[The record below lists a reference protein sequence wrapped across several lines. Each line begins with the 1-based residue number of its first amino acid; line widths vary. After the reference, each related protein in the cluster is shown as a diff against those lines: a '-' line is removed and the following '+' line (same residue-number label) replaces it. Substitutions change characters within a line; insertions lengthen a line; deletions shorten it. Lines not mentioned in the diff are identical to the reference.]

1 MSSIRAFTMP
11 KWGIEM
17 VEGVVGEWKIAE
29 GEAFTKGQIIA
40 LIESDK
46 ITNEVEAEFDSALRR
61 IVATEGET
69 YPVGALLAVFAPL
82 DVPQADIDAFVGA
95 FRGLDGKPVV
105 SGAVSAP
112 APASPAVAPAA
123 AIPADARISPAARAL
138 AERTGVDV
146 GAIAGSGRGGRI
158 TLQDV
163 DQASKPARPVGGNGP
178 VSVDVTTA
186 SVEGVYASPMAKR
199 LAVLHG
205 VELAGI
211 TGTGARGRIRK
222 ADVLAVIDARAPA
235 ATPAPAPSAGVEVVR
250 MSPMRKAIARRL
262 TESKTTIPHFYLR
275 MDVRMDALLALR
287 ERVNMLRGTR
297 CSINDYL
304 VRAVAL
310 ALRQC
315 PDVNIQVHGDEIHRL
330 PHADIAVAVA
340 TDKGL
345 LTPIVRAAD
354 TKTVTQIAE
363 EVRALAA
370 RARDGKL
377 QPAEFEGGSF
387 SLSNLGMFG
396 IDQFDAI
403 INPPQGAILA
413 VGATRR
419 TPIETGYAL
428 AFASMLSL
436 SLSCDHR
443 AIDGAV
449 GAQFMSVLRGL
460 IEKPDRLAD

>member
-29 GEAFTKGQIIA
+29 GEAFTRGQIIA

-95 FRGLDGKPVV
+95 FRGLDGQPVA

-112 APASPAVAPAA
+112 APEAAPARPA
-123 AIPADARISPAARAL
+123 TASVATIPADARISPAARAL

-163 DQASKPARPVGGNGP
+163 DQAGKPPRPVGGNGP
-178 VSVDVTTA
+178 VSVAVTTA
-186 SVEGVYASPMAKR
+186 SVENVYASPMAKR

-205 VELAGI
+205 VDLAGLS
-211 TGTGARGRIRK
+211 GTGARGRIRK
-222 ADVLAVIDARAPA
+222 ADVLAVLDARAPA
-235 ATPAPAPSAGVEVVR
+235 PTPAARPAPAPSAGVEVVR

-262 TESKTTIPHFYLR
+262 TESKTSIPHFYLR
-275 MDVRMDALLALR
+275 MDVRVDALLALR

-310 ALRQC
+310 ALKQC

-354 TKTVTQIAE
+354 TMTVAQIAE
-363 EVRALAA
+363 
-370 RARDGKL
+370 
-377 QPAEFEGGSF
+377 
-387 SLSNLGMFG
+387 
-396 IDQFDAI
+396 
-403 INPPQGAILA
+403 
-413 VGATRR
+413 
-419 TPIETGYAL
+419 
-428 AFASMLSL
+428 
-436 SLSCDHR
+436 
-443 AIDGAV
+443 
-449 GAQFMSVLRGL
+449 
-460 IEKPDRLAD
+460 